1 MKFFWGLKPIPDL
14 TNAYKGTRVDR
25 EVPEML
31 THLQLWGSNT
41 NQLWILH
48 ITLGV
53 IGTFFSLLTATM
65 IGYIDDQYS
74 RIFGFIAAL
83 SISLLTAFNLGA
95 KSNNTR
101 NAWRKLNLA
110 IIKFN
115 EKMITKNA
123 LISAYEKGESLI
135 GGINYS
141 QDRIQR
147 DELVTEDEIN
157 EVRNPHTD
165 EEGEDKGED
174 EDEDKD
180 KDKEN
185 KHANKEK

>member
-165 EEGEDKGED
+165 EESEDKD
-174 EDEDKD
+174 KDKD